1 MFLIL
6 QKAIIRLMQ
15 YKIYKNI
22 RIKEIIVNKELL
34 KVFTEKINKETSI
47 SLRRIAETLGV
58 DRKIL
63 RKIIM
68 TKYTS
73 L

>member
-22 RIKEIIVNKELL
+22 RIKEIIVNKELF
-34 KVFTEKINKETSI
+34 KVFTEKISKETSMF
-47 SLRRIAETLGV
+47 LRKIVETPGV
-58 DRKIL
+58 SREIL
-63 RKIIM
+63 RKM
-68 TKYTS
+68 FMS
-73 L
+73 